1 MPAANVPLIIDQ
13 GEDFTAQII
22 WTDDAGSAQAV
33 TAPMRLDIAGAGGQI
48 ITSLDTEVPA
58 DPDEIPELSYSSDI
72 GLIQIHIPNS
82 QTAALA
88 PGQYQYDLFVTVGG
102 EVYGG
107 PQRHKLLA
115 GDVIVNKRIT
125 VI

>member
-22 WTDDAGSAQAV
+22 WTDDQGAAQAV
-33 TAPMRLDIAGAGGQI
+33 TEPMRMDIAGAGGQI
-48 ITSLDTEVPA
+48 ITSLDTAGVPEG
-58 DPDEIPELSYSSDI
+58 EIPEISYSSEI
-72 GLIQIHIPNS
+72 GLIQIHIPNA
-82 QTAALA
+82 QTSALT
-88 PGQYQYDLFVTVGG
+88 PGMYQYDLFVTVGG

-125 VI
+125 EL